1 MAEPEDERAHGM
13 ELRPKPPRQR
23 VPHDQEYVYL
33 DEQNKRVESDPEDNV
48 NYDYVSR
55 ADVSLWGRDAGDIIS
70 VSSASSSND
79 TDSDG
84 DDGQNGDG
92 NNGNAELDKWAV
104 VYGQS
109 EVYQRRAF
117 RDFPPRKRKKFHRRG
132 YLRREYSLSKFRKFT
147 KEKLD
152 LTKDCSNKICKIVK
166 NFQRGRGY
174 QNKAWDIAFLEG
186 KEITTL
192 DYDFNELVKVA
203 KLAQDTLGDSKKGYL
218 ALALN
223 HLRRYQHYV
232 KMKNELEDGEFRR
245 IEDWRTLLMNH

>member
-23 VPHDQEYVYL
+23 VPHDKEYVYL

-55 ADVSLWGRDAGDIIS
+55 ADVSLWGRDDGDIIS
-70 VSSASSSND
+70 VSSASSSED

-84 DDGQNGDG
+84 DDGENGDG
-92 NNGNAELDKWAV
+92 NDWEAIFGRST
-104 VYGQS
+104 Q
-109 EVYQRRAF
+109 YQRKGF
-117 RDFPPRKRKKFHRRG
+117 RDFPPTRLEEPPHYWQSPF
-132 YLRREYSLSKFRKFT
+132 SLSKFKKFT

-152 LTKDCSNKICKIVK
+152 LTKPCSNKICKIVK

-203 KLAQDTLGDSKKGYL
+203 KLAQDTLGDSRKGYL

-232 KMKNELEDGEFRR
+232 KMKNQLSDREFRR